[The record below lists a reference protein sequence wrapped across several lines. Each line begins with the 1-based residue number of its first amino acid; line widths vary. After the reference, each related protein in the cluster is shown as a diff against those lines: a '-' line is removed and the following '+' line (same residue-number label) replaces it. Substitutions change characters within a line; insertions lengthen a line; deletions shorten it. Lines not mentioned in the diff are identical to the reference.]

1 MMAPLGVLYAA
12 KHKIRHAAN
21 SRMMETVIVAGNL
34 KKMINENEGQQNIMT
49 LKPRYE

>member
-1 MMAPLGVLYAA
+1 MMAPLGVPCAV

-21 SRMMETVIVAGNL
+21 SRMMETVIVARNPRT
-34 KKMINENEGQQNIMT
+34 MINENEGQQNIMK

>member
-34 KKMINENEGQQNIMT
+34 KTMIDENED
-49 LKPRYE
+49 K

>member
-1 MMAPLGVLYAA
+1 MTAPLEVLYAA